1 MANEKKY
8 VKKDF
13 YLNMKV
19 PFSICFYK
27 DSDVDE
33 ALLTDDEAIEMLAS
47 YLNRDTWSDGRYD
60 FLEEMVEDAIKRMI
74 DGCIHWVLETKF
86 DKISQGKMVS
96 ISPSSETR
104 KSILDTQEFKKR
116 CGPHSYIFSHDWH
129 MSIEELP
136 KEDR

>member
-1 MANEKKY
+1 MSEERKY

-27 DSDVDE
+27 DSDADE

-60 FLEEMVEDAIKRMI
+60 FLEEMVEHAIKRMI
-74 DGCIHWVLETKF
+74 DGCIYWVLETKF
-86 DKISQGKMVS
+86 EKISPGKMVS
-96 ISPSSETR
+96 TSPTGKTR
-104 KSILDTQEFKKR
+104 KSILDTQRFNEK
-116 CGPHSYIFSHDWH
+116 CGPHSYIYSQKRIDK
-129 MSIEELP
+129 L
-136 KEDR
+136 R